1 MKVAMKK
8 RSESRTSGDTQLG
21 DAVSRVLA
29 NFTDW
34 LESYGETSWDY
45 QSFFAGPVGGRAKAL
60 YYSHGLIGTAA
71 VAPMIFCEAFLPMG
85 RRLFHHP
92 IRFPIADA
100 HYAMGFAFLY
110 EATGDSSQLE
120 NAVHFLTEL
129 EKSRCQDFKEY
140 CWGYPF
146 NWVTRNGVI
155 EAQTPLIT
163 TTPYVYEA
171 FLQVFKLDPRE
182 EWKLILE
189 SIARHA
195 ATDIKDF
202 WTSEKASSSSYTP
215 FDVGG
220 VINAA
225 AYRAFLL
232 TSASKVFCNEDY
244 WRIAERNLNFVL
256 ENQNPDGSWFY
267 AMDGV
272 RDFVDHYHTCFV
284 MKAIAKIYR
293 LTGYEPCKDALSKGI
308 KYYLE
313 NIFDK
318 DGLPKPFSKAP
329 RLTVYKRE
337 LYDCAECINLCLLL
351 RDRFPELDKTLEK
364 VVTHILKTWVKRD
377 GSFRSRKLHLGWDNV
392 PMHRWGQSQMFR
404 SLAFYLSEARR
415 VTADKS
421 RAENAMDQQ
430 LLPLAS
436 QPV

>member
-1 MKVAMKK
+1 MKK

-21 DAVSRVLA
+21 DAVSSVLS

-129 EKSRCQDFKEY
+129 KKSRCADFKEY

-146 NWVTRNGVI
+146 NWVTRNGTI
-155 EAQTPLIT
+155 KEQTPLIT
-163 TTPYVYEA
+163 TTPYCYEA

-202 WTSEKASSSSYTP
+202 RTSEKASSSSYTP

-313 NIFDK
+313 NIFDE

-404 SLAFYLSEARR
+404 SLAFYLYEACR
-415 VTADKS
+415 VTGDKS
-421 RAENAMDQQ
+421 CAKTVIDHQ

-436 QPV
+436 QPL